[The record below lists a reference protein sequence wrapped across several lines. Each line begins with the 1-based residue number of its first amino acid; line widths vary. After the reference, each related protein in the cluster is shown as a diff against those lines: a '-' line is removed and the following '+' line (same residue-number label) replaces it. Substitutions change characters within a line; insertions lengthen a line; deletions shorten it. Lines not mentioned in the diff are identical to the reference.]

1 MIRKIS
7 PLFLLLTLFSTMPLA
22 AVNSETNV
30 ENEQGAVIERVLHRS
45 GLIQQLAQLPQIVQA
60 EMDRQPLPDATE
72 EEAQRFKAIFVQ
84 AVAPS
89 SMQAAVTQHLHSQ
102 YDAPKFKAMLDLL
115 DTSLA
120 RKMTAF
126 EVEASTATAQQA
138 MLDFAN
144 SLSATPP
151 SAERV
156 KLAEKLIDVAGG
168 LDTVLAMQLGIAEA
182 MMRAMVPFMPPEE
195 DVSEAKLAEVLNQI
209 RMQMTEPMTNYL
221 MVSVFFTYRQAT
233 DEELQQYIAMYESD
247 TGQWM
252 TTLFNGA
259 LVHSFKVAADVMGK
273 DAAVEFAKRKPA
285 TAATPLKN

>member
-1 MIRKIS
+1 MIRKIF
-7 PLFLLLTLFSTMPLA
+7 PLFLLLTLFSTMSLA
-22 AVNSETNV
+22 AVNSEIKV
-30 ENEQGAVIERVLHRS
+30 ENEKGAVIERVLHRS
-45 GLIQQLAQLPQIVQA
+45 GFIQQLAQLPQIAQA

-151 SAERV
+151 SAERI

-221 MVSVFFTYRQAT
+221 MVSVFFTYRQVT

-247 TGQWM
+247 TGRWM

-259 LVHSFKVAADVMGK
+259 LVHSFKVAAAVMGK
-273 DAAVEFAKRKPA
+273 DAAEEFAKRKPA
-285 TAATPLKN
+285 TAATPLK